1 MSEELNPLTPKNETK
16 ETIKFLEIIHLAS
29 NLLSGGFLGVI
40 CIGLYLLMNKD
51 IAPEVKTVCYDIIN
65 FNLSFIIYFIVG
77 FVSLL
82 LLIGFILLPVV
93 YGTWLIL
100 MILWAIKHFAGER
113 YMYPFVIKFLK

>member
-51 IAPEVKTVCYDIIN
+51 IASEVKTVCYDIIN

-100 MILWAIKHFAGER
+100 MIL
-113 YMYPFVIKFLK
+113 